1 MRALHPL
8 LIASLLSGPVLAG
21 ATPPP
26 AVTDAAAQAAASG
39 PKTKA
44 PESAFF
50 DRLIGTWDVSYDL
63 YGKDGKVRHL
73 PGQVTYAWIL
83 DGGALQEI
91 WSDVDGK
98 AVKPYGTMISY
109 LDTKRGRWNAVW
121 VYPQASMT
129 MLVSGGEADGRVVL
143 TGRDQDGAI
152 QRWSIGDVQ
161 PDSFVSRYES
171 SQDGGKTWRILSVNH
186 MRRHAA
192 P

>member
-26 AVTDAAAQAAASG
+26 AVTDAVAQAAASG
-39 PKTKA
+39 PKSKA

-63 YGKDGKVRHL
+63 YGKDGKVRQL

-109 LDTKRGRWNAVW
+109 LDTKRGRWNAIW

-129 MLVSGGEADGRVVL
+129 MLVSGGEVAPYSAGPSA
-143 TGRDQDGAI
+143 T
-152 QRWSIGDVQ
+152 
-161 PDSFVSRYES
+161 S
-171 SQDGGKTWRILSVNH
+171 SPTLSSVAMKAPRMEARHGGSS
-186 MRRHAA
+186 A
-192 P
+192 